1 MTRQLRLFLRRPV
14 SYALD
19 AFVRGP
25 SNAQAI
31 DALQAWPDW
40 HGRAM
45 ALVGPEG
52 VGKTHLARHWAQ
64 RTGAVVLE
72 RATPQVEAAAS
83 RPALVEDVDQ
93 GIDEEALFHLINMA
107 AHQGGGLLLTAR
119 TPPAQWAA
127 SLPDLRSRL
136 NAMPVALIEEPDDE
150 VLEGVLKK
158 FFRERSIRPP
168 KEVYPY
174 LLRRMQRSIPYARDI
189 VERLDEAA
197 DAEQRPISRALAR
210 QVLEG
215 DDSENLDLFEG

>member
-1 MTRQLRLFLRRPV
+1 
-14 SYALD
+14 
-19 AFVRGP
+19 
-25 SNAQAI
+25 
-31 DALQAWPDW
+31 
-40 HGRAM
+40 
-45 ALVGPEG
+45 
-52 VGKTHLARHWAQ
+52 
-64 RTGAVVLE
+64 
-72 RATPQVEAAAS
+72 VEAAAS

>member
-72 RATPQVEAAAS
+72 RATP
-83 RPALVEDVDQ
+83 
-93 GIDEEALFHLINMA
+93 
-107 AHQGGGLLLTAR
+107 
-119 TPPAQWAA
+119 
-127 SLPDLRSRL
+127 
-136 NAMPVALIEEPDDE
+136 
-150 VLEGVLKK
+150 
-158 FFRERSIRPP
+158 
-168 KEVYPY
+168 
-174 LLRRMQRSIPYARDI
+174 
-189 VERLDEAA
+189 
-197 DAEQRPISRALAR
+197 
-210 QVLEG
+210 
-215 DDSENLDLFEG
+215 

>member
-1 MTRQLRLFLRRPV
+1 MTRQLRLMFRRPV

-31 DALQAWPDW
+31 ATLDSWPNW
-40 HGRAM
+40 HGGAL

-52 VGKTHLARHWAQ
+52 VGKTHLARHWAEAAK
-64 RTGAVVLE
+64 AVVLDRSAPE
-72 RATPQVEAAAS
+72 VETATS
-83 RPALVEDVDQ
+83 RPALVEDVDR
-93 GIDEEALFHLINMA
+93 GVGDEALFHLINMA

-119 TPPAQWAA
+119 TPPAQWPAA
-127 SLPDLRSRL
+127 LPDLRSRL
-136 NAMPVALIEEPDDE
+136 NALPVAVLEEPDDE

-158 FFRERSIRPP
+158 FFKERSIRPA
-168 KEVYPY
+168 KDLYPY
-174 LLRRMQRSIPYARDI
+174 LLRRMGRSIPDAREI

-210 QVLEG
+210 QILEG